1 MTTRQCL
8 NRRFYRGWLSLV
20 ALIFVLGVLQ
30 YGAFGKE
37 VNGLTIMVAG
47 VLAFIGIVYYW
58 WSTPCLN
65 CRKSLKWFALS
76 WRPALASLASPR
88 CPNCGVSIDHDT
100 ATQQ

>member
-1 MTTRQCL
+1 L
-8 NRRFYRGWLSLV
+8 LAFF
-20 ALIFVLGVLQ
+20 FVLGVLQ
-30 YGAFGKE
+30 FKALGRE
-37 VNGLTIMVAG
+37 VNILTIMEAG

-88 CPNCGVSIDHDT
+88 CPNCGVSIDHDR
-100 ATQQ
+100 ATEQ

>member
-1 MTTRQCL
+1 MTTRQYL

-20 ALIFVLGVLQ
+20 ALFFVLGVLQ
-30 YGAFGKE
+30 FGALGIE
-37 VNGLTIMVAG
+37 VKSLAIMEAG

-65 CRKSLKWFALS
+65 CRKWLKWFALS
-76 WRPALASLASPR
+76 WRPALKSLASPR

-100 ATQQ
+100 ATRQ